1 MNVRGITV
9 QNFRVVSDAAAD
21 IARRDGHIPA
31 ADLNDRAQA
40 VAGVAAQTAVA
51 VDREA
56 RFPHEAL
63 AAARTQ
69 HLLGILVPHE
79 LGGEGASLSDV
90 VEVHAGTGMCL
101 DGDGLRDASDQGRAD
116 CTPWP

>member
-9 QNFRVVSDAAAD
+9 QNFRVVNKKDDVAAE
-21 IARRDGHIPA
+21 IARSDGHIAA

-63 AAARTQ
+63 AAARSQ
-69 HLLGILVPHE
+69 RLLGTLVPHE
-79 LGGEGASLSDV
+79 LGGEGANLSDV
-90 VEVHAGTGMCL
+90 VDVCY
-101 DGDGLRDASDQGRAD
+101 ASDGHVPRRR
-116 CTPWP
+116 